1 MVTGVLTNAAVEST
15 VTDAG
20 DRGYNA
26 ILVEDGCAV
35 YRHKEH
41 EDALANARWWVVK
54 TTDEVMGTF
63 GDLL

>member
-1 MVTGVLTNAAVEST
+1 VVTGVLTNAAVEST

-35 YRHKEH
+35 S
-41 EDALANARWWVVK
+41 RWWVVK